1 MIHIN
6 PELCKGCNICI
17 EFCPEKVYKESDTL
31 NKRGVYVPV
40 PEHEDKCKKCK
51 ICILLCPDQAI
62 AVDENG

>member
-51 ICILLCPDQAI
+51 ICILFCPDQAI

>member
-1 MIHIN
+1 MIRIN

-17 EFCPEKVYKESDTL
+17 EFCPEKVYEESDTL

-40 PEHEDKCKKCK
+40 PKNEDKCKKCK
-51 ICILLCPDQAI
+51 ICILFCPDQAI